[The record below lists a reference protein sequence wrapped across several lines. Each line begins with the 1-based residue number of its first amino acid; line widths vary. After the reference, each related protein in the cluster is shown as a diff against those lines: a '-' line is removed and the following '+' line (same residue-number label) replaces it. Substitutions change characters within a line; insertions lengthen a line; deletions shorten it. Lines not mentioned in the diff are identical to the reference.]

1 MGRDETWSGMKGT
14 KEEESVCVCVCL
26 MKTDDRWPLIES
38 RMSGQTRFPSVL
50 NVFYIWIIHGVLMMS
65 VFFFQTV

>member
-14 KEEESVCVCVCL
+14 KEKESVCVCVCL

-38 RMSGQTRFPSVL
+38 RMSSQTRFSSV
-50 NVFYIWIIHGVLMMS
+50 
-65 VFFFQTV
+65 